1 MLYSF
6 YRRGVVSVVL
16 VLLTTIVSVS
26 VRAQTDTLTV
36 LPDDAPTDTTYVR
49 LFPNTFTA
57 RVYLGEKVSI
67 FSLHNRGTDRAIHYR
82 PNAILALGVGVTL
95 RGIGLNFSTR
105 LPFHNQKEDKF
116 GETKRL
122 DLQIHRYRRKL
133 AVDAY
138 FQRYQGFHLN
148 DTADVSTVQSD
159 VIYPYFP
166 NLHQLRFGATVLRM
180 PGGDNY
186 SMRAALNQQEWQR
199 RSAGSLLYGLS
210 LYTQFIHNEGADI
223 LPSAYRYPSEFYEAL
238 PSRLTEIQNYS
249 LCFNGGGGYNYVFP
263 GQDNWF
269 VGASADVGA
278 GPAYSRIKLTGTD
291 SEEWLSA
298 VRLNLTAN
306 LRVQV
311 GYNSEKWFA
320 GLYTVIHADRYG
332 LPDNNTSETVD
343 VSTAQGIVRAVV
355 ARRFR
360 SVKLG
365 RAKPKPVE

>member
-1 MLYSF
+1 MLAPIL
-6 YRRGVVSVVL
+6 RRVY
-16 VLLTTIVSVS
+16 LLSLGLLLCWLFGTVA
-26 VRAQTDTLTV
+26 RAQTDTLTV
-36 LPDDAPTDTTYVR
+36 LPDDDPTDTTYVR

-67 FSLHNRGTDRAIHYR
+67 FSLHNRGADRTIHYR

-148 DTADVSTVQSD
+148 DSADVLSVQSD

-199 RSAGSLLYGLS
+199 RSAGSLLYGVS

-223 LPSAYRYPSEFYEAL
+223 LPPAYRYSGNFYEAL

-278 GPAYSRIKLTGTD
+278 GPAYSRIKLTGSG
-291 SEEWLSA
+291 SEDWLSA

-306 LRVQV
+306 LRIQV

-332 LPDNNTSETVD
+332 LPDNNTSESVD

-355 ARRFR
+355 ARRFQ
-360 SVKLG
+360 SFKLG
-365 RAKPKPVE
+365 RKKPKPVE